1 MNAYASRNSKM
12 NSALSSTMSNASV
25 SPTPEVKIRTLDD
38 GAVRVQVG
46 EYVGTVTSL
55 HLVELKIK
63 QLMSYWTSKN
73 NLSDINQGPEG

>member
-1 MNAYASRNSKM
+1 M
-12 NSALSSTMSNASV
+12 NSAPFSTMSNASV
-25 SPTPEVKIRTLDD
+25 SLTPEVKIRTLDD

-55 HLVELKIK
+55 HLVEAKIK

-73 NLSDINQGPEG
+73 NLSDINQGSEG

>member
-12 NSALSSTMSNASV
+12 NSAPFSTMSNASV

-55 HLVELKIK
+55 HLVEPKIK

-73 NLSDINQGPEG
+73 NLSDINQGSKG